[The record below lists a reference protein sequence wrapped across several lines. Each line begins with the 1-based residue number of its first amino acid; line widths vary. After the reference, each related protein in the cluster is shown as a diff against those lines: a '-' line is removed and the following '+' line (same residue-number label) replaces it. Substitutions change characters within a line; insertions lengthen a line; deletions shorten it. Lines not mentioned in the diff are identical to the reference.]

1 MVEKNMEQQ
10 KENMEHLKN
19 LKIEAENKY
28 DAIKQ
33 KINQLSDLAEPL
45 KVYVIVT
52 LLHVYLTFQLCIRT
66 VLARYFPNR
75 ISGQI

>member
-1 MVEKNMEQQ
+1 MKMVEKNMEQQ

-45 KVYVIVT
+45 KVCYCYSVVICVFYVSA
-52 LLHVYLTFQLCIRT
+52 VYPHCTC
-66 VLARYFPNR
+66 
-75 ISGQI
+75 